1 MSLRDTSSPVLIIGG
16 GAAGLSAAAA
26 MAGRGI
32 HATVLDQDDC
42 IGGTW
47 ARRYQSL
54 KLHTIRRFSGLA
66 HYPIPKDRSRY
77 LTKDEYAAYLREYA
91 QVLGLD
97 VLLGER
103 VDAVREIPENT
114 DAMRWEVSTSAGTR
128 HAKAVVIATGHYAE
142 PHYPTFEGMAN
153 FSGRM
158 IHSAQYTT
166 GAAYKGQ
173 KALVI
178 GLGNSGA
185 EIAAELAKQGAS
197 SVSVS
202 VRTTP
207 PIVTREILG
216 IVPVQLLGIALT
228 PLGMPQAID
237 RIGAALRR
245 ISLGDLTRYG
255 LGEAAWGPF
264 AARRPAVIDAGF
276 VHHLKQGRIVI
287 RPKIAR
293 FDATDA
299 VYEDGSREEIDVVIA
314 ATGFRT
320 GLEKIL
326 KVPDVIDDD
335 AQPRFRWGGQISA
348 PGLFSI
354 GFNETVRGQLFE
366 INRESRRLAVE
377 VQRYLAATNQDEQP
391 KCKPQ

>member
-1 MSLRDTSSPVLIIGG
+1 MPRRDTSSPVLIIGG

-26 MAGRGI
+26 LARRGI

-54 KLHTIRRFSGLA
+54 KLHTLRRFSGLA
-66 HYPIPKDRSRY
+66 HYPIPKDRPRY
-77 LTKDEYAAYLREYA
+77 LTKDEYAAYLRAYA
-91 QVLGLD
+91 QMLGLD
-97 VLLGER
+97 VSLAER
-103 VDAVREIPENT
+103 VDAVRHIPENA
-114 DAMRWEVSTSAGTR
+114 DAMRWEVSTSAGIR
-128 HAKAVVIATGHYAE
+128 HAKAVVIATGLYAE
-142 PHYPTFEGMAN
+142 PRYPVFEGIET

-185 EIAAELAKQGAS
+185 EIAADLAKQGAS

-202 VRTTP
+202 VRSTP
-207 PIVTREILG
+207 PIVTREMLG
-216 IVPVQLLGIALT
+216 IIPVQLMGIALT
-228 PLGMPQAID
+228 PLGMPKTID
-237 RIGAALRR
+237 RIGTALRR
-245 ISLGDLTRYG
+245 IALGDLTRYG

-276 VHHLKQGRIVI
+276 VQQLKQGRIVV

-293 FDATDA
+293 FDATDV
-299 VYEDGSREEIDVVIA
+299 VYEGGSREEIDVVIA

-326 KVPDVIDDD
+326 NVPDVIDDD
-335 AQPRFRWGGQISA
+335 GQPRFRSGGQPPA
-348 PGLFSI
+348 PGLFFV

-366 INRESRRLAVE
+366 INRESKRLAVE
-377 VQRYLAATNQDEQP
+377 IQRYLAVTNQDEP
-391 KCKPQ
+391 PQ

>member
-1 MSLRDTSSPVLIIGG
+1 VLIIGG

-26 MAGRGI
+26 MARCGI
-32 HATVLDQDDC
+32 HATILDQDDC
-42 IGGTW
+42 IGGSW

-54 KLHTIRRFSGLA
+54 KLHTIRLFSGLA
-66 HYPIPKDRSRY
+66 YYPIPKDRPRY

-91 QVLGLD
+91 QVLVLD
-97 VLLGER
+97 VSLGER
-103 VDAVREIPENT
+103 VDAVRHIPDNA
-114 DAMRWEVSTSAGTR
+114 DAMRWEISTGAGTR
-128 HAKAVVIATGHYAE
+128 HAKVVVIATGHYAA
-142 PHYPTFEGMAN
+142 PHYPAVEGMDK

-173 KALVI
+173 KVLVI

-185 EIAAELAKQGAS
+185 EIAADLAKQGAR

-207 PIVTREILG
+207 PIVTREMLG

-228 PLGMPQAID
+228 PLGMPKVID
-237 RIGAALRR
+237 RIGAVLRR
-245 ISLGDLTRYG
+245 VVLGDLTRYG

-276 VHHLKQGRIVI
+276 VQQLKQGRIVI
-287 RPKIAR
+287 RPEIAR
-293 FDATDA
+293 FDTADV
-299 VYEDGSREEIDVVIA
+299 VYEDGSREEVDVVIS

-335 AQPRFRWGGQISA
+335 GQPCFRSGGQASA
-348 PGLFSI
+348 PGLFFV

-366 INRESRRLAVE
+366 INRESKRLAVE
-377 VQRYLAATNQDEQP
+377 VQRYLAATNQDEQ
-391 KCKPQ
+391 K